1 MKTLKLLLPVI
12 AFITGSLQAQVS
24 INVNLGNPP
33 PWGPAGYTEV
43 RYYYIPDIDSYYDVG
58 TRQFIYINNGRWVRA
73 ASLPVVYRNYD
84 LYNGYKV
91 VVTDY
96 RGATPYI
103 HYKVHKHKYPHGYK
117 TKVVQKTIGRPP
129 GHAKKAVVVPHPGGD
144 KVLVNK
150 GGKNQVKAKGK
161 GKKH

>member
-33 PWGPAGYTEV
+33 AWGPAGYTEV
-43 RYYYIPDIDSYYDVG
+43 RYYYLPDIDTYYDIG
-58 TRQFIYINNGRWVRA
+58 TRQFIYVNNGRWVRA
-73 ASLPVVYRNYD
+73 ASLPVVYRNYN

-117 TKVVQKTIGRPP
+117 GKAVQKTIGRPP

-144 KVLVNK
+144 KVLVSK
-150 GGKNQVKAKGK
+150 GGKNHVKAKGK
-161 GKKH
+161 KH